1 MARRVLLTGGAG
13 NLGQALRRRLL
24 ALGSTPITFDVAAA
38 PSALASKES
47 YLQGSVTDRAALA
60 SAIDGVDAIVHIVA
74 FHGVHEPAG
83 PFASIRQDVLEGFWD
98 VNVTGTANVF
108 ELAARAGVREVVFI
122 SSTSIRDRTGV
133 YGSTKVIGEEIART
147 YASRHGMRVV
157 CLRPRAFISHGDSVV
172 YPGEAAHS
180 FHSAHSCLAPL
191 TPCRC

>member
-38 PSALASKES
+38 PSAPAAGEA

-60 SAIDGVDAIVHIVA
+60 SAIDGVDAVVHIVA

-157 CLRPRAFISHGDSVV
+157 CLRPRAFISHSDSVV
-172 YPGEAAHS
+172 YPGERTAA
-180 FHSAHSCLAPL
+180 AHSCLAPL